1 VAIGVDPTADP
12 LASLPT
18 PIRDDFTVRA
28 TSKTTLTGVATL
40 LPGVYQDGIHISGT
54 AAVIMEEGVYYVEG
68 GGFQVTGNGSLAADG
83 VLIFN
88 TAGNG
93 FGADKVSI
101 AGNGSIDWS
110 PPSSGPW
117 NGIAVFQERS
127 DGASKVQ
134 ITGNGNTR
142 ITGTVYARD
151 AEAAITGNGVG
162 DILGGAFVAARLV
175 VAGNGQFSVTGA
187 AVVGGGSVAVFLV
200 E

>member
-1 VAIGVDPTADP
+1 VV
-12 LASLPT
+12 
-18 PIRDDFTVRA
+18 
-28 TSKTTLTGVATL
+28 
-40 LPGVYQDGIHISGT
+40 
-54 AAVIMEEGVYYVEG
+54 
-68 GGFQVTGNGSLAADG
+68 ADG

-93 FGADKVSI
+93 FGADKVNI

-127 DGASKVQ
+127 DSASKVQ
-134 ITGNGNTR
+134 ITGNGNTTV
-142 ITGTVYARD
+142 TGTVYARD
-151 AEAAITGNGVG
+151 AQVAITGNGSG
-162 DILGGAFVAARLV
+162 DILGGAFVAARLD

-187 AVVGGGSVAVFLV
+187 AIVRGGNVAVFLV